1 MFDTLVKDFNNNF
14 KKFTNNDIIY
24 AVLALALAMYGP
36 RLQPKLPEF
45 FNKLFNNN
53 YFRFSVILLI
63 AYLSNKNLQLSLII
77 AVAFCLVLSLVNS
90 YDIKAKFNIN
100 YNEDNEN
107 YADYG
112 IITSKEN
119 YLPNNEP
126 DNYDT
131 QILKIQSDNNCY
143 SDEET
148 KIPEHCNN
156 EVYEQN
162 CIDYCYS
169 KAGFND
175 KFCNKKFP
183 QPEITE
189 LTEPFEQKL
198 EEEIVPEEQEVQ
210 EKQEEQEDQEE
221 IEQEIEEEIEEDIE
235 ENPKPKQPC
244 GLEDISYSYLNKSDN
259 ILNASEVKENFIN
272 YFDSINNNVN
282 KQINRYKNPLI
293 FD

>member
-24 AVLALALAMYGP
+24 AVIALVLAMYGP

-77 AVAFCLVLSLVNS
+77 AIAFCLVLSLVNS
-90 YDIKAKFNIN
+90 YDIKEKFNID
-100 YNEDNEN
+100 YNEENEN

-112 IITSKEN
+112 IITNKEN

-131 QILKIQSDNNCY
+131 QILKIQSNNNCY
-143 SDEET
+143 LDEHTE
-148 KIPEHCNN
+148 IPEDCKN

-162 CIDYCYS
+162 CINYCYS

-198 EEEIVPEEQEVQ
+198 EEEID
-210 EKQEEQEDQEE
+210 QEEQEEQEEEVQEE
-221 IEQEIEEEIEEDIE
+221 IEQEQEIEEEIEEDIE
-235 ENPKPKQPC
+235 ENPKPKQAC
-244 GLEDISYSYLNKSDN
+244 GLEDISYSYLNNSNN
-259 ILNASEVKENFIN
+259 ILNTDEVNESFIN
-272 YFDSINNNVN
+272 YFDTINNNVS